1 VPDSPRE
8 FTTVEACVEQVI
20 ARVGKNIVLGAP
32 LGLGKP
38 NQLINAFYRRA
49 KNDPTLRLTI
59 YTALSLERP
68 RPSSD
73 LEARFLEPF
82 IARHFGDYVE
92 LEYMRAIRDGTL
104 PPNVIVHEFYFRAG
118 SMKNVGA
125 AQRRYISTNYT
136 FVARDLLAR
145 GVNVLVQLV
154 AEKDVDG
161 RPMLSLSGNTDVTL
175 DLIPMLERERA
186 RGRIVV
192 TVAQVHA
199 DLPFMYRRAMVELDY
214 FDLIVRNPVYD
225 TTLFAPPS
233 LSVGAADFA
242 IGMHASTLIR
252 DGGTLQIGIGSLGDA
267 IVYGC
272 QLRHTANASYRA
284 ILAGLGANDRLAED
298 IGGLE
303 PFAEG
308 LFGCSEMFV
317 NGFLHLWRLG
327 ILKREVFD
335 DAGLQRLLNDGRLS
349 VEVDDRTLATLLAAG
364 LIPPRLE
371 EADVATLRHW
381 GVLAP
386 AVRFEDGFLVADGQ
400 RIRAALDDEYCY
412 RRVCRHALGRRLA
425 HGFVMQGGFFLG
437 PPDFYRTLRE
447 LSREESERIAMDSVR
462 RINRLSDVELQAL
475 QRRHARFINTAM
487 MVTLGGATVSDG
499 LESGEVVS
507 GVGGQYN
514 FVAQAHELDDAR
526 SIICL
531 RATRGAGRH
540 AASNIVFRYGHVTIP
555 RHLRDIVV
563 TEYGVADLRGR
574 SDEEIIA
581 ALLNVADSRFQD
593 ELLAAAKQAGKID
606 PGYAIPERHRQ
617 NLPDRIQREMGR
629 WRAEGLFPPFPLGSD
644 FTEQEV
650 ALGRTL
656 RDLKAMMDEPRTLIR
671 SLVRSF
677 AHGVD
682 EAHAAPYLK
691 RIGLEHPH
699 TPKEMILQ
707 HLLVME
713 LEDHGYLR
721 SL

>member
-1 VPDSPRE
+1 
-8 FTTVEACVEQVI
+8 
-20 ARVGKNIVLGAP
+20 VLGAP

-38 NQLINAFYRRA
+38 NQLINAFFRRA
-49 KNDPTLRLTI
+49 QDDPTLSLTI

-68 RPSSD
+68 RASGD
-73 LEARFLEPF
+73 LEKRFLEPF
-82 IARHFGDYVE
+82 VERHFGDYVE
-92 LEYMRAIRDGTL
+92 LDYMRAIREGTL
-104 PPNVIVHEFYFRAG
+104 PPNVTVHEFYFRAG

-161 RPMLSLSGNTDVTL
+161 RCMLSLSSNTDVTL
-175 DLIPMLERERA
+175 DLLPMLARERA
-186 RGRIVV
+186 RGR
-192 TVAQVHA
+192 TVITIGQVHGQ
-199 DLPFMYRRAMVELDY
+199 LPFMYRRAMVEPGY
-214 FDLIVRNPVYD
+214 FDFIVRNPDYD
-225 TTLFAPPS
+225 TTLFAPPN
-233 LSVGAADFA
+233 LSVSVADFA

-284 ILAGLGANDRLAED
+284 IATGLGVDDRLAD
-298 IGGLE
+298 AVGGLG

-317 NGFLHLWRLG
+317 NGFLHLCRLG

-335 DAGLQRLLNDGRLS
+335 DARLQRLLNDGRLS
-349 VEVDDRTLATLLAAG
+349 VEVDDRTLATLVAAG
-364 LIPPRLE
+364 VMPPRLG
-371 EADVATLRHW
+371 EADVATLRDW
-381 GVLAP
+381 GVLASG
-386 AVRFEDGFLVADGQ
+386 VRFEDGWLIADGQ
-400 RIRAALDDEYCY
+400 RIRAALDDEDCY
-412 RRVCRHALGRRLA
+412 RRVCRHALGGRLA
-425 HGFVMQGGFFLG
+425 HGFVMQGAFFLG
-437 PPDFYRTLRE
+437 PTDFYRTLRE
-447 LSREESERIAMDSVR
+447 LPRAESERIAMDSVR
-462 RINRLSDVELQAL
+462 NINRLSDPELQAL

-487 MVTLGGATVSDG
+487 MVTLGGAVVSDG

-526 SIICL
+526 SIISL
-531 RATRGAGRH
+531 RATRGGGRQ

-555 RHLRDIVV
+555 RHLRDVVV

-574 SDEEIIA
+574 SDEEIVA

-593 ELLAAAKQAGKID
+593 DLLSAAKQTGKID
-606 PGYAIPERHRQ
+606 PSYRIPERYRR
-617 NLPDRIQREMGR
+617 NLPERVQGEIGR
-629 WRAEGLFPPFPLGSD
+629 WRAQGFFPPFPLGSD
-644 FTEQEV
+644 FTEEEI

-671 SLVRSF
+671 SLVRAF

-682 EAHAAPYLK
+682 ETHAAPYLK

-699 TPKEMILQ
+699 TPKEVILQ
-707 HLLVME
+707 HLLAME
-713 LEDHGYLR
+713 LEEHGYLR